1 MTGLALFFEGPVTEE
16 EIKGRK
22 IEEEVKKR
30 RGISVA
36 IFPPTSCGWGRGKRP
51 LPSPAPLK
59 KEREGR
65 KRKKGELKGT
75 KKEGKKKGEQKG
87 RWISCG

>member
-1 MTGLALFFEGPVTEE
+1 MTGLALVSEGPVTEE

-30 RGISVA
+30 RGISVK
-36 IFPPTSCGWGRGKRP
+36 IFPPTSCGWEWGKRP
-51 LPSPAPLK
+51 LPPPAPAK
-59 KEREGR
+59 KKREGR

-75 KKEGKKKGEQKG
+75 KKEEEEKKGEKNLDAVFE
-87 RWISCG
+87 